1 MLVLVTGGAGFI
13 GSHVVDLLLEHGLDV
28 RVVDSLCRGAD
39 GSSPSYLSPTAE
51 YRWGD
56 LTDATFIRS
65 VVAGVDAVSHQA
77 AMVGLGRNFQ
87 DIDAFV
93 HNNDVGTATLLRALH
108 DECFRGRFV
117 LASSMV
123 VYGEGRYCCP
133 SHGLVMPGPRSST
146 AVASGDF
153 DHRCPRCHRHLTPQ
167 PTSEEA
173 PTRPNSIYAATKLH
187 QEHLCAAF
195 AAAQGISVTALR
207 YHNVYGPRMPRHTPY
222 AGVASIFRSDIEAGR
237 SPRILED
244 GRQQRDFIHVHDIA
258 RANYLA
264 LIHERPWHGPL
275 NIATG
280 SPRTISDLATLL
292 CQTYDPMIH
301 PHVVGGTRPGD
312 VRHVLASPYLARD
325 QLGYSAEIDLEVGLS
340 RSTDAELHAEPL

>member
-28 RVVDSLCRGAD
+28 RAVDSLHHGAHE
-39 GSSPSYLSPTAE
+39 GPPSYLNPAAE

-65 VVAGVDAVSHQA
+65 AVAEVDAVSHQA

-93 HNNDVGTATLLRALH
+93 HNNDVGTATLLGALH
-108 DECFRGRFV
+108 ADTFRGRFV

-123 VYGEGRYCCP
+123 VYGEGRYHCV
-133 SHGLVMPGPRSST
+133 SHGLVVPGPRSSR
-146 AVASGDF
+146 AIASGDF
-153 DHRCPRCHRHLTPQ
+153 DHHCPRCHRHLTPQ
-167 PTSEEA
+167 PISEEA

-195 AAAQGISVTALR
+195 AEAQGTSVTALR

-222 AGVASIFRSDIEAGR
+222 AGVASIFRSDIEASR
-237 SPRILED
+237 SPQILED
-244 GRQQRDFIHVHDIA
+244 GQQQRDFIHVHDIA

-264 LIHERPWHGPL
+264 LTNERLWHGPL

-280 SPRTISDLATLL
+280 KPHTISDLAKLL
-292 CQTYDPMIH
+292 CQTYNPAIQ
-301 PHVVGGTRPGD
+301 PHTAGGTRPGD
-312 VRHVLASPYLARD
+312 VRHVLASPTLARD
-325 QLGYSAEIDLEVGLS
+325 QLGYTAEINLEAGIGVA
-340 RSTDAELHAEPL
+340 DAELQAAPI